1 MADEKTENTN
11 ETELPTDTNQYVIGG
26 VTYNVTSS
34 FRNEIDL
41 QKTVYEHAMERVLEE
56 MKESEK

>member
-1 MADEKTENTN
+1 MPDEKTENTN

-41 QKTVYEHAMERVLEE
+41 QKTVYEHAMERVLEK
-56 MKESEK
+56 MRESEK

>member
-1 MADEKTENTN
+1 MPDEKTENAN

-26 VTYNVTSS
+26 VKYNVTSS

-41 QKTVYEHAMERVLEE
+41 QKTVYERAMERVMDE

>member
-1 MADEKTENTN
+1 MPDEKTENTN

-41 QKTVYEHAMERVLEE
+41 QKTVYEHAMKRVLEK
-56 MKESEK
+56 MRESEK

>member
-1 MADEKTENTN
+1 MPDEKTENTN
-11 ETELPTDTNQYVIGG
+11 ETELPTDTNQSVIGG

-41 QKTVYEHAMERVLEE
+41 QKTVYEHAMERVLEK
-56 MKESEK
+56 MRESEK